1 MEIREG
7 LTFDDVL
14 LEPGASDYMPTQVDT
29 STRLTRE
36 IALNIPLLSS
46 AMDTVTETRLAIA
59 MAQAGGM
66 GVIHRNLSVMEQAD
80 QVREVKRY
88 ESGMVIN
95 PITIHPDTPLGEVR
109 EIKKRRNVSGFPVV
123 ERETGRLV
131 GILTN
136 RDVRFEGDAARTA
149 GELMTAD
156 GLITVREGATQ
167 AEARTILQRRKIER
181 LIVVDDDFR
190 AVGLITVKDMEKS
203 EAYPAAAKDDKGRLR
218 VGAAS
223 TVGDAGFER
232 SMALVD
238 AGVDAVVIDTA
249 HGHSI
254 HVSNAVKRIKRESN
268 RVQVIA
274 GNVATYEGAR
284 ALIDAGADAIKVG
297 IGPGSICTTR
307 IVAGVGVPQLSAV
320 TDSVRAA
327 ADSGVPVI
335 SDGGIKFSGDLAK
348 AIAAGA
354 SVAMLGS
361 MFAGTEEAPGEV
373 FLYQGRSYKAYRG
386 MGSVGAM
393 AQGSA
398 DRYFQ
403 KEVADTFKLV
413 PEGIEGQVP
422 FKGPIGAIL
431 HQLVGGLR
439 AAMGY
444 TGASTIP
451 ELQKRPGSSAYR
463 RRGYGRATSTT
474 CRSPERRRTTIRRAA
489 ETRVALTGTH
499 LIRYLRYWGPVQATP
514 STLLRDSRRPV
525 ASTGMAA
532 LTVGRGSSVG
542 RGGHRQGR
550 VRLAYRSA
558 VVPSDGRRAL
568 RGP

>member
-14 LEPGASDYMPTQVDT
+14 LEPGASEVMPTQVDT

-36 IALNIPLLSS
+36 ISLNIPLLSS
-46 AMDTVTETRLAIA
+46 AMDTVTESRLAIA

-66 GVIHRNLSVMEQAD
+66 GVIHRNLDVAEQAD

-95 PITIHPDTPLGEVR
+95 PITIHPDTTLGEVR
-109 EIKKRRNVSGFPVV
+109 EIKARRKVSGFPVV

-136 RDVRFEGDAARTA
+136 RDVRFASDAATTA
-149 GELMTAD
+149 ADMMTKD
-156 GLITVREGATQ
+156 GLITVPEGVGQ
-167 AEARTILQRRKIER
+167 DEARAILQKRRVER
-181 LIVVDDDFR
+181 LIVVDDAFR

-203 EAYPAAAKDDKGRLR
+203 EAYPLAAKDSQGRLR

-223 TVGDAGFER
+223 TVGDAGYER
-232 SMALVD
+232 SIALVE

-249 HGHSI
+249 HGHSV
-254 HVSNAVKRIKRESN
+254 HVSRAVERIKRESN

-274 GNVATYEGAR
+274 GNVATYDGAR

-320 TDSVRAA
+320 ADAVRAA
-327 ADSGVPVI
+327 EATGTPVI

-393 AQGSA
+393 SQGSA

-403 KEVADTFKLV
+403 KDVSETFKLV

-444 TGASTIP
+444 TGAATIA
-451 ELQKRPGSSAYR
+451 ELQQKARFIRISAAGLR
-463 RRGYGRATSTT
+463 ESHVHDVQ
-474 CRSPERRRTTIRRAA
+474 I
-489 ETRVALTGTH
+489 TREAPNYH
-499 LIRYLRYWGPVQATP
+499 P
-514 STLLRDSRRPV
+514 S
-525 ASTGMAA
+525 
-532 LTVGRGSSVG
+532 
-542 RGGHRQGR
+542 GG
-550 VRLAYRSA
+550 
-558 VVPSDGRRAL
+558 
-568 RGP
+568 